1 MYTALLLGCLKVFCC
16 RVLDVTLG
24 SLRTVLVVREKNKT
38 AALIGFCE
46 ILIWYLIVRD
56 ALTFDG
62 PVLPIALSYAAGY
75 ATGTFVGGTLAK
87 RLIGGHVTVH
97 TVTGERNEEIPAALR
112 KAGYGITVLNVE
124 GSEYGEPKYLILA
137 DLDKS
142 ALAEYEKLVKS
153 MDPKAFLLVQ
163 ETKQTLGGYRRP
175 GK

>member
-1 MYTALLLGCLKVFCC
+1 MYTALILGCLKVFFC

-24 SLRTVLVVREKNKT
+24 SLRTVLVVREKNFA
-38 AALIGFCE
+38 AALAGFCE
-46 ILIWYLIVRD
+46 TFIWYIVVRD
-56 ALTFDG
+56 ALNFEG
-62 PVLPIALSYAAGY
+62 PVLPIALSYACGY
-75 ATGTFVGGTLAK
+75 ATGTFVGGSLAK

-97 TVTGERNEEIPAALR
+97 TVTGERNEAIPAALR

-124 GSEYGEPKYLILA
+124 GSEYGEAKYLILA
-137 DLDKS
+137 DLDK
-142 ALAEYEKLVKS
+142 AQLAEFEKLVKG